1 MDRTIK
7 HTSNTTNTHIWR
19 EKLMLLSSIAFAS
32 LCFPIPF
39 TPTNWTIEGNKHF
52 QLIRVHMKIP
62 QAFNK
67 LWREREMKRI
77 PLQGKGYNAGS
88 PVSLLD
94 FSWEV
99 CWIGKELLVCPT
111 SWILRFPRNV
121 CAFEYTN
128 YCLVHKTL
136 AQSRLDLWASH
147 TLTCGYIFNMAAKKK
162 KVARDQKVTVVFNED
177 ARR

>member
-1 MDRTIK
+1 
-7 HTSNTTNTHIWR
+7 
-19 EKLMLLSSIAFAS
+19 MLLSSIAFAS

-39 TPTNWTIEGNKHF
+39 TPTNWTIEGNKYF

-94 FSWEV
+94 FSREV